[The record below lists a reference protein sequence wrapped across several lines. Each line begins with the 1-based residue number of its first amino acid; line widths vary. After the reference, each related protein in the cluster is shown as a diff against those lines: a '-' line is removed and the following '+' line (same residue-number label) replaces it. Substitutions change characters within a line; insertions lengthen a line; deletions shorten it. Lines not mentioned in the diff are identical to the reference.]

1 MKKIINNHEV
11 LTCPRCDT
19 INIHI
24 WKRKP
29 YKNNDSD
36 STTFFNFECRECG
49 LKKSIK
55 ADSAYFHKLIET
67 DKKEQAEYLIGLL
80 NKQGN
85 AFISK
90 WILDI
95 FDGKDILEKWLSNE
109 TGLNVV
115 LRECID
121 PELAAEGDMIAE
133 VKA

>member
-29 YKNNDSD
+29 YKNKDTD

-49 LKKSIK
+49 LKRSIK

-67 DKKEQAEYLIGLL
+67 DKKEQAGYLISLL
-80 NKQGN
+80 NKQKN
-85 AFISK
+85 AFVSK
-90 WILDI
+90 WILDM
-95 FDGKDILEKWLSNE
+95 FDGKLEKWLSDE

-115 LRECID
+115 LREPND
-121 PELAAEGDMIAE
+121 PEIKAEGHMIAE
-133 VKA
+133 VKS